1 MKKQIELAKKQ
12 NLNWQT
18 ILIEEAQTDIKLA
31 IKKYI
36 SGIESYSKVLK
47 EVRKIINET
56 IQDLESEE
64 LKIKSKQTL
73 ENYIKQLMQ
82 KAFLSIGIPLSLMMM
97 AFSSLN
103 TGTKFIN
110 IVKDFSIELPKEQK
124 QQQRIFKIEPP
135 TTFEIAQPTNV
146 FSQEYA
152 KRVKDVYSELAK
164 TEPMYDKNISLR
176 NIAEM
181 TVRYDK
187 TMEQIQGFI
196 NRGVNLVVSSMHAN
210 CSKRCEKW
218 QGGHYTLD
226 NTYQIVDNIQF
237 EPLSNAT
244 DQYYTTKQG
253 KVYKNGHITGYNCRH
268 YLMEYKKG
276 QRQIPVS
283 AKVIEKQREIDHKMR
298 YMERQI
304 REWKDRALMHKGSD
318 RKLFLEAR
326 QKAIQYNKKYIE
338 FAKSNNRAYYPSR
351 TDVF

>member
-36 SGIESYSKVLK
+36 TGQESYARVLR
-47 EVRKIINET
+47 EVRKIIKET
-56 IQDLESEE
+56 ITDLESKE
-64 LKIKSKQTL
+64 LKISAKQTL
-73 ENYIKQLMQ
+73 ENYVRQLMQ
-82 KAFLSIGIPLSLMMM
+82 KAFMSIGIPLTLMMM
-97 AFSSLN
+97 AFNSLS
-103 TGTKFIN
+103 TGAKFKN
-110 IVKDFSIELPKEQK
+110 IAKTYSAELPKDV
-124 QQQRIFKIEPP
+124 
-135 TTFEIAQPTNV
+135 FEIAQPKSV
-146 FSQEYA
+146 FSEEYA
-152 KRVKDVYSELAK
+152 KRVKEVYNELAK
-164 TEPMYDKNISLR
+164 AEPMYDTNISLR

-181 TVRYDK
+181 TVRYDN

-196 NRGVNLVVSSMHAN
+196 SRGVNLVVGSQHAN

-226 NTYQIVDNIQF
+226 NTYQVVDGIEFQ
-237 EPLSNAT
+237 PLSNAT
-244 DQYYTTKQG
+244 DQYYTTKKG
-253 KVYKNGHITGYNCRH
+253 KTYKNGYLTGYNCRH

-276 QRQIPVS
+276 MRQVSVS
-283 AKVIEKQREIDHKMR
+283 ADVVEKQREIDHKMR

-304 REWKDRALMHKGSD
+304 RQWKDMALMHKGVD
-318 RKLFLEAR
+318 RELYLKAR
-326 QKAIQYNKKYIE
+326 QKAINYNKKYIE